1 VVAQTWTAAHAV
13 GIQEIDD
20 QHIHLASLIDA
31 LSAAL
36 RDGAS
41 AAAVTAALGE
51 MIDYAAMHFASEE
64 RLMTQ
69 FKLTDLTQHR
79 DAHRRLLED
88 IRHLGV
94 DHDQP
99 SVSLVLRYLRE
110 WLIRHVDGLD
120 KALGRAL
127 IAKGYC

>member
-1 VVAQTWTAAHAV
+1 V

-20 QHIHLASLIDA
+20 QHIHLAGLIDA

-36 RDGAS
+36 KEGAS
-41 AAAVTAALGE
+41 AAAVTAALAE
-51 MIDYAAMHFASEE
+51 VIDFAAMHFASEE

-69 FKLTDLTQHR
+69 FQVAGLAQHR

-88 IRHLGV
+88 IRQLGV
-94 DHDQP
+94 DKDQP

-120 KALGRAL
+120 KALGREL
-127 IAKGYC
+127 IAKGCC